1 MPAVPQNKHMKTFL
15 TILGLTI
22 ALVAAGVVGYTLT
35 RKAILPQESPT
46 PTPDA
51 MIIID
56 EPVAG
61 VRIQSPLR
69 VTGRARGT
77 WFFEASFPVVLT
89 DANTTVIAET
99 YAQAQSDWMTTEFVP
114 FEAIVTFASQSS
126 GTQGTLIL
134 RKDNPSGLPAN
145 DDSRIILILFK

>member
-15 TILGLTI
+15 TILGLAVVLI
-22 ALVAAGVVGYTLT
+22 AAGAVGYVLT
-35 RKAILPQESPT
+35 RKAILPQGSPT

-51 MIIID
+51 MIVID
-56 EPVAG
+56 EPVVGA
-61 VRIQSPLR
+61 RIQSPLE

-89 DANTTVIAET
+89 NVAGTVIAQT
-99 YAQAQSDWMTTEFVP
+99 QAQAQGDWMTTEFVP
-114 FEAIVTFASQSS
+114 FKAIVTFASQSS
-126 GTQGTLIL
+126 GTQGTLTL

-145 DDSRIILILFK
+145 DDSRVVPIKFK